1 MTTFGVVSKGCPAA
15 TLKRCK
21 RRETAQNQNIHGKI
35 APLLQNIYSLTFPG
49 HPECGGQRSATCR
62 PHGEETAI
70 RGLRATGD
78 GAQGSCGAGGGGGG
92 GVGAGLL
99 LASFLVSF
107 GSRAVARRPISTR
120 ATLHVNHRKEL
131 NFSSLLSREKQA
143 CVRWRG
149 AERDV
154 DRGRG
159 DVITLVVIGLASW

>member
-1 MTTFGVVSKGCPAA
+1 MEWSARGVVSKGCPGA

-21 RRETAQNQNIHGKI
+21 RRETAHGKI
-35 APLLQNIYSLTFPG
+35 APLFQNIYSLTFPG
-49 HPECGGQRSATCR
+49 HPECGGQRSHQ
-62 PHGEETAI
+62 PHGEEAVI
-70 RGLRATGD
+70 RGLQGTGRRAP
-78 GAQGSCGAGGGGGG
+78 

-99 LASFLVSF
+99 LASVLVSF

-143 CVRWRG
+143 CMWWRG

-159 DVITLVVIGLASW
+159 GVITLVVIGLASW